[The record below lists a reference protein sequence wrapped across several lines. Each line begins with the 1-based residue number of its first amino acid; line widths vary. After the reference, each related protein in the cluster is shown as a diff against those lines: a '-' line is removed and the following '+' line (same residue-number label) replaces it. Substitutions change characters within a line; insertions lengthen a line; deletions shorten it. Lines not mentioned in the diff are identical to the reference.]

1 MLVLSKTSHI
11 FHLHL
16 TIFKIPD
23 KVFLKLFLQDQDQHP
38 VVIPLTAGK
47 VSTTLSSSTL
57 Q

>member
-23 KVFLKLFLQDQDQHP
+23 KVFLKLFHQDQHP